1 MQASPSP
8 NPEHDWNEPMAER
21 INNSILCALLSAGT
35 IGGLSG
41 QVMAQHAGDIGLRAA
56 DGGLEVY
63 GPIGADEDTDGVY
76 LATFGDT
83 GFEGYT
89 PNPGFDALPGSFA
102 PGRIGFNA
110 LSGLMRWDP
119 ATTSWLAPSD
129 VEERLSISFITLQTM
144 IEDEAVEGFDLA
156 IQPDGGWHRHMNF
169 ELLSGASGTRMNGIY
184 RFDLVLYATQ
194 GLEDSEPFTILFDYN
209 ADPQDVDDAI
219 DSMYENAPCLG
230 DIDGSGTVDGGDL
243 TTLLAEWGQLSETA
257 DLSGDGFV
265 GGEDLTILLGRWG
278 ACDQ

>member
-1 MQASPSP
+1 
-8 NPEHDWNEPMAER
+8 
-21 INNSILCALLSAGT
+21 
-35 IGGLSG
+35 
-41 QVMAQHAGDIGLRAA
+41 
-56 DGGLEVY
+56 
-63 GPIGADEDTDGVY
+63 
-76 LATFGDT
+76 
-83 GFEGYT
+83 
-89 PNPGFDALPGSFA
+89 
-102 PGRIGFNA
+102 
-110 LSGLMRWDP
+110 
-119 ATTSWLAPSD
+119 
-129 VEERLSISFITLQTM
+129 
-144 IEDEAVEGFDLA
+144 
-156 IQPDGGWHRHMNF
+156 
-169 ELLSGASGTRMNGIY
+169 MNGIY